1 MRLVCIFHLAMYI
14 NLTMKVR
21 ITESLALCQ
30 SESSIHSDEG
40 LMLEMSAFRIPVRWS
55 IYIINSVDKTK
66 FLCSFNQ
73 FPNSTM
79 KWYMKWIICDLQIWN
94 QVKLWSS
101 QLWMQFLQLCK
112 EAWESQDFNGVWTCD
127 LTLPVQRSN
136 QLSYEATDVGSWSFV
151 GSNVPVRNEFF
162 RLLYA
167 IAKIAFRTARI
178 IASLDF
184 LILLTICYNIILF
197 LMMAEEKAR
206 LLQVTI
212 RL

>member
-1 MRLVCIFHLAMYI
+1 M
-14 NLTMKVR
+14 
-21 ITESLALCQ
+21 
-30 SESSIHSDEG
+30 
-40 LMLEMSAFRIPVRWS
+40 
-55 IYIINSVDKTK
+55 
-66 FLCSFNQ
+66 
-73 FPNSTM
+73 
-79 KWYMKWIICDLQIWN
+79 
-94 QVKLWSS
+94 
-101 QLWMQFLQLCK
+101 
-112 EAWESQDFNGVWTCD
+112 
-127 LTLPVQRSN
+127 
-136 QLSYEATDVGSWSFV
+136 